1 MNKKV
6 TIEDLIRSFGCDE
19 KDFSNS
25 LINNFNKLNLSY
37 EIIKGEKLQ
46 KLYIEIIDKIL
57 TDKQVIG
64 SSSRTDVWLR
74 GWSENLDKYTTTKDN
89 LSLIPKFI
97 RPGKPIRFF
106 RKYINLRMKCLN

>member
-46 KLYIEIIDKIL
+46 KL
-57 TDKQVIG
+57 
-64 SSSRTDVWLR
+64 
-74 GWSENLDKYTTTKDN
+74 
-89 LSLIPKFI
+89 
-97 RPGKPIRFF
+97 
-106 RKYINLRMKCLN
+106 